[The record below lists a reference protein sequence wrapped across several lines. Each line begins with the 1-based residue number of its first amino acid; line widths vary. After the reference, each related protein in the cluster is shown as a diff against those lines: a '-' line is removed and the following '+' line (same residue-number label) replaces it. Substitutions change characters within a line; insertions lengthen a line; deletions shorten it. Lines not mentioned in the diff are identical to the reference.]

1 MDLKGPEMGT
11 MQDHEP
17 TIRSRA
23 LGNRL
28 RKVMTAADFSG
39 KQLADRLGWAQST
52 LSRLLAGKHFA
63 QEADIAAL
71 LAVCGIIGEE
81 RRSLLRLARDA
92 HILGSTVPR
101 WLDTYA
107 EHEADARR
115 ITEFQCVVVPE
126 ILQTEDYARTQLT
139 AAGHLD
145 TVVEHEVRARQDR
158 AALFNR
164 GIPPRFDYV
173 IHEWLLRAPVGNRDI
188 MSDQLHHLLRLSVRP
203 FLTLRIL
210 PISAGAHAGQTG
222 PFQLLDFSGFAPV
235 VRRADEH
242 FDMYMEEPEE
252 VLTYRNIIT
261 RLTST
266 ALDADQSR
274 ILITEVVTTLWA

>member
-1 MDLKGPEMGT
+1 

-28 RKVMTAADFSG
+28 RKVMLAADFTG

-63 QEADIAAL
+63 KGTDIAAL
-71 LAVCGIIGEE
+71 LAVCGIVGEE
-81 RRSLLRLARDA
+81 RRSLLRLAEDA

-115 ITEFQCVVVPE
+115 ITEFQCVVLPE
-126 ILQTEDYARTQLT
+126 ILQTEDYTRTQLT
-139 AAGHLD
+139 PAGHPEALI
-145 TVVEHEVRARQDR
+145 EHETQARQQR

-164 GIPPRFDYV
+164 GIPPRFDFIV
-173 IHEWLLRAPVGNRDI
+173 HEWLLRAPVGDRDV

-210 PISAGAHAGQTG
+210 PASAGAHAGQTG
-222 PFQLLDFSGFAPV
+222 PFQLLDFTGFAPV
-235 VRRADEH
+235 VHHADEH
-242 FDMYMEEPEE
+242 HDTYMEEPEE

-261 RLTST
+261 RLTS
-266 ALDADQSR
+266 ASLDANQSR
-274 ILITEVVTTLWA
+274 TLITEVITTLWA

>member
-1 MDLKGPEMGT
+1 

-39 KQLADRLGWAQST
+39 KQLADKLGWAQST

-63 QEADIAAL
+63 KEADIAAL

-92 HILGSTVPR
+92 HILGSTAPR

-115 ITEFQCVVVPE
+115 ITEFQCVVLPE
-126 ILQTEDYARTQLT
+126 VLQTEDYARNQLA

-145 TVVEHEVRARQDR
+145 TVIEDEVKARQER
-158 AALFNR
+158 AALINR
-164 GIPPRFDYV
+164 GIPPCFDFV
-173 IHEWLLRAPVGNRDI
+173 VHEGLLLAPVGGRDV
-188 MSDQLHHLLRLSVRP
+188 MSDQLHHLLRVSVRP

-210 PISAGAHAGQTG
+210 PISAGAHAGQSG

-235 VRRADEH
+235 VHRADEH
-242 FDMYMEEPEE
+242 HDVYVEEPDE
-252 VLTYRNIIT
+252 VLTYRNIFT
-261 RLTST
+261 RLS
-266 ALDADQSR
+266 AVSLDADQSR
-274 ILITEVVTTLWA
+274 TMITEMATALCS